1 MASFIGGY
9 SMPAFER
16 GHRES
21 QRASH
26 NSWKEVS
33 LNRSVPPMGTFFIE
47 SPPSIA
53 PHFRNVRR
61 RTGDFEAMIT
71 PPLLLAA
78 VRNSPSEIQS
88 STAGSTLWQTV
99 FVSFAVVLIL
109 LEVVRGYRLGLPRQ
123 LMRGAAVIAAYAA
136 GYFGGQLLL
145 PVLQPILKWPD
156 FILSMIGGAILALVI
171 YGLIAS
177 LGSILFKRTAQHS
190 AGPVRLVYG
199 LSGAL
204 TGIVFGLFFIWLIL
218 VGIRSVGSIADAQ
231 VQAHPRTDTQPP
243 SAPPDKPLALE
254 KLDADSLT
262 SFLARLK
269 NSVELGSVGDLLKKT
284 DVTPPA
290 VYQTLKDA
298 GTVSA
303 NPENAR
309 RFLSFPGAVE
319 LSDHPKIVAL
329 RHDPEIADLI
339 RRGRVL
345 ELLQHPR
352 VLAAANDPTL
362 VERVKQFDIKKALEF
377 AAKKD

>member
-1 MASFIGGY
+1 MS
-9 SMPAFER
+9 SPA
-16 GHRES
+16 
-21 QRASH
+21 
-26 NSWKEVS
+26 
-33 LNRSVPPMGTFFIE
+33 
-47 SPPSIA
+47 
-53 PHFRNVRR
+53 
-61 RTGDFEAMIT
+61 
-71 PPLLLAA
+71 
-78 VRNSPSEIQS
+78 
-88 STAGSTLWQTV
+88 AGSTLWQII
-99 FVSFAVVLIL
+99 FLSFAAVLLL

-136 GYFGGQLLL
+136 AYFGGPLLL
-145 PVLQPILKWPD
+145 PLLQPILKWPD
-156 FILSMIGGAILALVI
+156 FILSMIGGAIVALVV

-190 AGPVRLVYG
+190 SSGIRLVYG

-204 TGIVFGLFFIWLIL
+204 TGVGFGLFFLWLIL

-231 VQAHPRTDTQPP
+231 VQAHPRAEAPPP
-243 SAPPDKPLALE
+243 SSRADKSLALE
-254 KLDADSLT
+254 NLDTDSLT

-269 NSVELGSVGDLLKKT
+269 NSVELGSVGDLLKKS

-298 GTVSA
+298 GTVCA

-319 LSDHPKIVAL
+319 LSEHPKIVAL
-329 RHDPEIADLI
+329 RNDPEIAELI
-339 RRGRVL
+339 RQGRIM

-362 VERVKQFDIKKALEF
+362 VEKVKQFDIKKALEF